1 MKEAA
6 ASQPT
11 PEKKYPTDKLLKSSQ
26 LKMYQPDFAKT
37 ILIELSY
44 SIDEAKAALDK
55 ALKGGE

>member
-1 MKEAA
+1 
-6 ASQPT
+6 
-11 PEKKYPTDKLLKSSQ
+11 
-26 LKMYQPDFAKT
+26 MYQPDFAKT